1 MALAAQLNHGS
12 VGPINSALYQ
22 ILGPRG
28 PQAGIADV
36 VSGDDSVV
44 AKGVVTVP
52 GFTAGKGFDVASGW
66 GSIDASKFVPALVAA
81 TRSQNDHNSPRE
93 QAADA
98 LSRLQH
104 GVRLTQSTVAPG
116 GTTYMFANG
125 FLPQHPIK
133 LTIDGKPIA
142 TLTAN
147 TLGAVTYLVDPAMLT
162 LSPGRHTLAL
172 QSLLL
177 NQTTTFRSN

>member
-1 MALAAQLNHGS
+1 
-12 VGPINSALYQ
+12 V
-22 ILGPRG
+22 
-28 PQAGIADV
+28 
-36 VSGDDSVV
+36 
-44 AKGVVTVP
+44 VP

-66 GSIDASKFVPALVAA
+66 GTIDASRFVPALVAA
-81 TRSQNDHNSPRE
+81 TRAQRGHDSPRA

-104 GVRLTQSTVAPG
+104 GVRLTQSNVVSG

-125 FLPQHPIK
+125 FLPQHPIN

-147 TLGAVTYLVDPAMLT
+147 TLGAVTFLVDPAMLT

-172 QSLLL
+172 HSLLL
-177 NQTTTFRSN
+177 DQTTTFRSN